1 MGDSVQPRFAAIL
14 MILALT
20 SAGSGAAP
28 VKSDEILSSEPV
40 LAERSQAQQSQP
52 QFATRVTQV
61 EVYATVT
68 DKDGRPVKG
77 LQAED
82 FVVLEDGVEQEVTTF
97 IGGDFPASVALAID
111 RSFSMQG
118 APLAVARTAGR
129 VFVASLKPE
138 DRVMLISISGNVEVL
153 SPLSQNREP
162 LLQALGA
169 LDAWSSTSL
178 NDALIKSLDLLEDE
192 TGRRAIVVLSDGADR
207 YSQAREVD
215 VLNRARRSDVM
226 VYPIAIGRDR
236 PTLFAELAA
245 LTGGRSFHLRDPKN
259 LQATL
264 KTVAADLGAQYLLGY
279 APDLATRQGEEDW
292 RSISVTVNRPG
303 VTVRARSGYSAR

>member
-1 MGDSVQPRFAAIL
+1 MLAAARATATDL
-14 MILALT
+14 LA
-20 SAGSGAAP
+20 ARA
-28 VKSDEILSSEPV
+28 D
-40 LAERSQAQQSQP
+40 QAQPEFS
-52 QFATRVTQV
+52 ARVTEV

-68 DKDGRPVKG
+68 GKDGRPITG

-82 FVVLEDGVEQEVTTF
+82 FVLLEDNVRQEVTTF
-97 IGGDFPASVALAID
+97 LGGDFPAAVALAID

-118 APLAVARTAGR
+118 APLNVARTAGR

-153 SPLSQNREP
+153 SPLSRDREP
-162 LLQALGA
+162 LLQALGS

-178 NDALIKSLDLLEDE
+178 HDALIQSLDLLEGE
-192 TGRRAIVVLSDGADR
+192 SGRRAIVVLSDGADR
-207 YSQAREVD
+207 YSQAREAD

-226 VYPIAIGRDR
+226 MYPIAIGRER

-245 LTGGRSFHLRDPKN
+245 LTGGRSFHLRDPKE
-259 LQATL
+259 LQKTL
-264 KTVAADLGAQYLLGY
+264 QSVAADLGAQYLLGY
-279 APDLATRQGEEDW
+279 APATPPRANGDDW